1 MHGSIDARERSTSA
15 PTWCA
20 TIEPMWQLTL
30 SPAELVLRSVLV
42 YVLFLAALRLS
53 GKRELGQFT
62 IFDLALVLLAAN
74 ALQPAITGPDASLT
88 AAAIIVVT
96 LFVLNAIVAYV
107 RKHSKVARRILD
119 FAPTTIAENGK
130 WIQAALEKEGLDPDD
145 LEAAL
150 REHGLDSIKQVKI
163 AVLEHD
169 GSVSIVPKDGD
180 MVQLQAHKR
189 HYHHKGPAGQ

>member
-1 MHGSIDARERSTSA
+1 
-15 PTWCA
+15 
-20 TIEPMWQLTL
+20 MWQLTL
-30 SPAELVLRSVLV
+30 SPLELVLRSVLV

-130 WIQAALEKEGLDPDD
+130 WIEPALRKEGLDPDD

-180 MVQLQAHKR
+180 TVQLQAHRR

>member
-1 MHGSIDARERSTSA
+1 
-15 PTWCA
+15 
-20 TIEPMWQLTL
+20 MWQLTL
-30 SPAELVLRSVLV
+30 SPFELVLRSVLV
-42 YVLFLAALRLS
+42 YLLFLAALRLS

-96 LFVLNAIVAYV
+96 LFILNAIVAYV
-107 RKHSKVARRILD
+107 RKHSKLARQILD

-130 WIQAALEKEGLDPDD
+130 WIQAGLDKEGLDPDD
-145 LEAAL
+145 LGAAL
-150 REHGLDSIKQVKI
+150 REHGLDSIDQVKV

-169 GSVSIVPKDGD
+169 GSVSIVPRDGD
-180 MVQLQAHKR
+180 AVQLRSHQR
-189 HYHHKGPAGQ
+189 RYHHKGPAGQ

>member
-1 MHGSIDARERSTSA
+1 MRLARDGARVSGASS
-15 PTWCA
+15 CA
-20 TIEPMWQLTL
+20 TIGRMWQLTL
-30 SPAELVLRSVLV
+30 SPFELVLRSVLV

-107 RKHSKVARRILD
+107 RKHSKLARQILD

-130 WIQAALEKEGLDPDD
+130 WIEPALAKEGLDPDD

>member
-1 MHGSIDARERSTSA
+1 
-15 PTWCA
+15 
-20 TIEPMWQLTL
+20 MWQLTL
-30 SPAELVLRSVLV
+30 SPLELVLRSVMV

-88 AAAIIVVT
+88 AAAIIMAT
-96 LFVLNAIVAYV
+96 LFTLNAIVAYV
-107 RKHSKVARRILD
+107 RKHSAVARRILD
-119 FAPTTIAENGK
+119 FAPRTIAENGK
-130 WIQAALEKEGLDPDD
+130 WIEAALQKEGLDPDD
-145 LEAAL
+145 LVAAL
-150 REHGLDSIKQVKI
+150 REHGLDSISQVKI

-169 GSVSIVPKDGD
+169 GSVSIVPKNGGS
-180 MVQLQAHKR
+180 VQLRAHRR